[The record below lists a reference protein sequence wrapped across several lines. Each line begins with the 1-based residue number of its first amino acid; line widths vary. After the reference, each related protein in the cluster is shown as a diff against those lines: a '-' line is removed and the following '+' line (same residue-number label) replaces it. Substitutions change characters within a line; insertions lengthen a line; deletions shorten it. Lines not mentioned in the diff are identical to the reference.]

1 MIQVSTRRRLLI
13 SSLFV
18 LGAFGVLFIS
28 ILRAASVRYSFNTQ
42 VVSTYTQGGQL
53 PNDVDYGLVYP
64 GSVLPGSFLWP
75 VKALRDRVWV
85 LTTPDMAKKM
95 ELYLL
100 LADKRLGAAQVLFS
114 QKKYELAVSTL
125 TKAEGYLKNA
135 SEAEVVVRA
144 GGVDTKHFVYKLL
157 LASFKHRE
165 LIRTFADQ
173 APDDVRNQLIIVE
186 NYPRGL
192 YEEKVGLLE
201 SPTGE
206 VLKNPYAGQ

>member
-1 MIQVSTRRRLLI
+1 MIQVSIRRRLLI

-114 QKKYELAVSTL
+114 QKKYHA
-125 TKAEGYLKNA
+125 
-135 SEAEVVVRA
+135 
-144 GGVDTKHFVYKLL
+144 
-157 LASFKHRE
+157 
-165 LIRTFADQ
+165 IW
-173 APDDVRNQLIIVE
+173 NQLPFLLQE
-186 NYPRGL
+186 WHSCCPR
-192 YEEKVGLLE
+192 ETCICDCFFLL
-201 SPTGE
+201 SR
-206 VLKNPYAGQ
+206 